1 MTEIAKVTE
10 LTRIK
15 SQKIPTVPAE
25 LDNCFPVSLTLNLY
39 LCQLRIKKTSKK
51 KNSILPRLNLQWVLV
66 TMLINKAAVIA
77 KSTTTLRRYF
87 ITFTAITLLLYSFCI
102 AFLIKV
108 THYWVLIKILS

>member
-15 SQKIPTVPAE
+15 SQNIPTVPAE

-39 LCQLRIKKTSKK
+39 LCQLRIKNTEK

-102 AFLIKV
+102 AFYSKLPIAGC
-108 THYWVLIKILS
+108 